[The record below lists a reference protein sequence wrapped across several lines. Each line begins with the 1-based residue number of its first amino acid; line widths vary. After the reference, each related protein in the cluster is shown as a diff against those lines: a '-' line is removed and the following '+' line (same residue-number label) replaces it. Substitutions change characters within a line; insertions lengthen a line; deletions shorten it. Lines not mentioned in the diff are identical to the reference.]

1 MFIINWK
8 EREAYS
14 NFGFSGGVS
23 GKEHT
28 CQHTGDIR
36 DSGSVPGSGRFPLE
50 EQIATTAVFLL
61 GNPVDKGAWQAT
73 VHGVAESST

>member
-1 MFIINWK
+1 MVKNTP
-8 EREAYS
+8 A
-14 NFGFSGGVS
+14 NA
-23 GKEHT
+23 
-28 CQHTGDIR
+28 GDIR

-73 VHGVAESST
+73 VRGVAESST